1 MKTGD
6 TFRPLQFSAQDETL
20 ADGEERPVLLI
31 QNRISETESRTAFLL
46 GRHLSC
52 SFVVDVAFVHG
63 KAIKLNDPRKT
74 QGKP

>member
-1 MKTGD
+1 MKAGD
-6 TFRPLQFSAQDETL
+6 TFGTSQFSAQYKTL
-20 ADGEERPVLLI
+20 ADGKELPVLLI
-31 QNRISETESRTAFLL
+31 QNRISDTESGTPFLW